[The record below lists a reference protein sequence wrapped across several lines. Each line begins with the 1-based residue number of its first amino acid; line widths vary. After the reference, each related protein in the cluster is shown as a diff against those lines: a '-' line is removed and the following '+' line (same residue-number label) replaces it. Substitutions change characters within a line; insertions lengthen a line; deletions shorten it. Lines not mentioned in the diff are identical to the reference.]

1 MFEKLLE
8 FLKENNLKFLLK
20 YDGQRDINKY
30 TVRIFDKD
38 NLNNSSGKDT
48 NSPYDVFLDLLN
60 DLNISSLEE
69 LDKYYYKEFE
79 LMTNFIIDKYGENS
93 IFLCTFDQKD
103 GVISI
108 YASIYLEEKNAF
120 YYNSDMKLIKE
131 FVTNA
136 KI

>member
-1 MFEKLLE
+1 MFQKLQE

-20 YDGQRDINKY
+20 YDGQRVINKY

-38 NLNNSSGKDT
+38 NPNNSKGKDT
-48 NSPYDVFLDLLN
+48 NSPYNVFLDLLS

-69 LDKYYYKEFE
+69 LDKYYYREFE

-93 IFLCTFDQKD
+93 IFLCTIDNKD

-108 YASIYLEEKNAF
+108 YVSIYLGEKNAF

-131 FVTNA
+131 FVTNV